1 MAQTPEFLEYPKAI
15 DSGSSGPSII
25 VYNAEQ
31 EAAARVKLGL
41 PAVVAAATLAP
52 PVPTAPTVDPR
63 DATIAQLQAQVA
75 AQIAAAVAASVN
87 ITSLTAALATAKAE
101 LAAIQTAVAGASV
114 PSVSIPVQP

>member
-41 PAVVAAATLAP
+41 PVVVAVAP
-52 PVPTAPTVDPR
+52 PIPPVNPR

-75 AQIAAAVAASVN
+75 AQGAAAAAASAN

-101 LAAIQTAVAGASV
+101 LAAIQTAVAGASA
-114 PSVSIPVQP
+114 PSVSAPVQP